1 MIRCIRFRPYERN
14 HSPRLRDLER
24 TRVGLIL
31 RDCVWQEKNGKMGQL
46 RTGAGMSAR
55 SLTCLHEINDR
66 ITKLREQVGKPPFDD
81 GCCLSET
88 QVPDHQTLDDQ
99 RIAARTSPA
108 NRVPGVRSWQTTS

>member
-14 HSPRLRDLER
+14 HSPRLRDLDR

-66 ITKLREQVGKPPFDD
+66 ITKLREQAGKPPFDD
-81 GCCLSET
+81 GMPPERNTGFLIVKQLMISE
-88 QVPDHQTLDDQ
+88 
-99 RIAARTSPA
+99 
-108 NRVPGVRSWQTTS
+108 